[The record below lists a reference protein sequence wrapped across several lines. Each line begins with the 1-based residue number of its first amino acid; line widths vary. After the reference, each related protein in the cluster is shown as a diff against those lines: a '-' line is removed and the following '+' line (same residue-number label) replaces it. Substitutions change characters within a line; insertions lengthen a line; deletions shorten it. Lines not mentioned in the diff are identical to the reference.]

1 MSKKIIF
8 SYFLWA
14 YFLRISELRSVPAS
28 LLSITGRVTKQ
39 SPLHMTKYDESLDIT
54 SWSKRVQ
61 MFCYV

>member
-8 SYFLWA
+8 S

-54 SWSKRVQ
+54 S
-61 MFCYV
+61 